1 VAYSGSGVEMI
12 SRIVLLVFFSVL
24 LERSG
29 LLKTGP
35 QASQFEATKETKP
48 VKFSDVHG
56 CDEAKDVSVSRV

>member
-1 VAYSGSGVEMI
+1 MI
-12 SRIVLLVFFSVL
+12 SMLSFSFSVLLVFFSVL

-56 CDEAKDVSVSRV
+56 CDEAKDASIG